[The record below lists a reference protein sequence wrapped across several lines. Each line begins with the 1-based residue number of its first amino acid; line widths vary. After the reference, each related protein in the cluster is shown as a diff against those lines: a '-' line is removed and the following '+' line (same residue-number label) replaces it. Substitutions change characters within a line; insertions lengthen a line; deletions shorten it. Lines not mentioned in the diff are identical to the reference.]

1 MNDKQMIERL
11 LKALND
17 LHYTASTVL
26 MLAAEDQS
34 RAEAWAEELDELDES
49 LDRAKVQLVEGMK
62 VLSED

>member
-1 MNDKQMIERL
+1 MNDKLMIERL

-49 LDRAKVQLVEGMK
+49 LDRAKVQLNEGMK
-62 VLSED
+62 VLNED